1 MKNWFG
7 KRLII
12 ILLVLAVLSAPVAC
26 GVGNTSQSSEPASG
40 GMAGPR
46 PVYPAAPSDGK
57 GGSGETG
64 GGLPAVSAER
74 RIIRNGN
81 ISLTVS
87 DVDKSRDA
95 VGELTTGL
103 GGYTVSSSFSGKDE
117 ELKGSITIRVPDDK
131 FEQALSELRKMAVK
145 VQSESSYSQDVTE
158 EYIDLSARLKNAEA
172 TESQYLAL
180 LAKAVSVEDILKVQE
195 RLSQVRSEIEQIK
208 GRMQYLERQT
218 SMSLITVFLSLDA
231 VNSPLTILDWDPVA
245 ELKNAA
251 RGFIMLLTLTGTL
264 AIWLI
269 IFSPFWGGLIAVV
282 YFIRRMR
289 RRKAKAAP

>member
-12 ILLVLAVLSAPVAC
+12 ILLVLAAVLSVPVAC
-26 GVGNTSQSSEPASG
+26 GGNTSQSSEPASG
-40 GMAGPR
+40 GMAGPG
-46 PVYPAAPSDGK
+46 PVYPAASSDGK
-57 GGSGETG
+57 TGSGAT

-81 ISLTVS
+81 ISLTVN

-95 VGELTTGL
+95 VGELATGL

-269 IFSPFWGGLIAVV
+269 VFSPFWGGIIALV
-282 YFIRRMR
+282 YFIRRLR